1 LNNWPRIW
9 VFNSR
14 AWVDGVLRWREN
26 IEIVGTCHLIHHG
39 SIFFIEKPHHKNAR
53 WCNFVKVSMMWY
65 SIDHISWDFDKEFL
79 WFLKVLQFVKR
90 NFQTKYY
97 QETFANFFKIEYFRC
112 FDASVIMW
120 DKVEKYGLDGE
131 SWSVVQRKE
140 LKQFLVWIDYKE
152 LLFHLLLIF
161 FDIIFFLFMIFF
173 KKLTFHLEG
182 ITTTKCVPIHLVI
195 SLNFEWMEPSGDSV
209 NSLVH

>member
-140 LKQFLVWIDYKE
+140 LKQF
-152 LLFHLLLIF
+152 
-161 FDIIFFLFMIFF
+161 